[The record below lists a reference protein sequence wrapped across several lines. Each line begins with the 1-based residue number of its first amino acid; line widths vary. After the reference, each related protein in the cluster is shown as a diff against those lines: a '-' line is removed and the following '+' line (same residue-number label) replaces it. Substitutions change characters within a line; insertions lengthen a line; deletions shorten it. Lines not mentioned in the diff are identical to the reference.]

1 MDREAKQ
8 LFDQCRQAL
17 LPYYPATEAQSMAF
31 LLLEH
36 LFQLDKMQ
44 VLINQPIQTIPQ
56 VLQVLDNA
64 LRRLQQ
70 YEPIQYITKQAEF
83 YGLPFRV
90 KPGVLIPR
98 PETEELVAWIIQD
111 FQSQPLTLLDIGT
124 GSGCI
129 AVTLAKNMPQA
140 QVNALDVSNEALTIA
155 QQNAALNKVNIQWI
169 AHNILAP
176 SFTHFADQSL
186 DVIVS
191 NPPYVTPAEQAQ
203 MHENVLKHEPALAL
217 FVPQNEPLLFYE
229 AITQVARQKLKPQ
242 GALYFEIN
250 EQFGAI
256 TKKMIEQ
263 QGFQEVEVR
272 KDLFGKDRMVKAVG
286 LSG

>member
-1 MDREAKQ
+1 MNKEAKQ

-36 LFQLDKMQ
+36 LFQLNKMQ
-44 VLINQPIQTIPQ
+44 VLVNQPIQTTPQ
-56 VLQVLDNA
+56 VLQVFNNA

-70 YEPIQYITKQAEF
+70 YEPIQYIIKQAEF
-83 YGLPFRV
+83 YGLPFWV

-111 FQSQPLTLLDIGT
+111 FQDQPLTLLDIGT

-129 AVTLAKNMPQA
+129 AVTLAKNMPQT
-140 QVNALDVSNEALTIA
+140 QVNALDVSPEALTIA

-169 AHNILAP
+169 VHDILTP

-191 NPPYVTPAEQAQ
+191 NPPYVTPDEQAQ

-250 EQFGAI
+250 EQFGVI
-256 TKKMIEQ
+256 TKAMIEQ
-263 QGFQEVEVR
+263 QGFRQVEVR
-272 KDLFGKDRMVKAVG
+272 KDLFGKDRMIKAVG